1 MATISLCT
9 IVKNEEEML
18 PKCLESVKDFVDE
31 IVIVDTGSTDNT
43 VEIAKSFGARVIDF
57 EWINDFSAAR
67 NFALDQCTTDYALVL
82 DADEILYTEDLSR
95 EVFLSNIN
103 QLNNNIGLVPLHQAI
118 SVHSTPSDIIDGNS
132 RMGTPVL
139 LPRIIPIDKEV
150 RYVGIIHESPQSLNK
165 QHALVITSLQVI
177 HLGADPQW
185 RESRKKSE
193 RNLELLMAAM
203 DDSDDITQYY
213 SYLASELGSAG
224 RRQEAFE
231 MIEKGWNEYKNTP
244 VENRRIG
251 NSLVLTVYPTLLFL
265 NNRQQD
271 GFEALKFIFS
281 QETNV
286 FQLDP
291 NVLYMTSRLL
301 IDVDVSDQFKVELY
315 ETLEGIAQAL
325 IDSKNVP
332 FFTEQMSGIMDFKS
346 KELLA
351 HIKLK
356 MGKVDEALQITDDL
370 IQEYPDNHNYK
381 LLKVECYLTFGSLD
395 GVNEALQILLPLQEE
410 SISINDTY
418 ALSIA
423 ACVLIHDFTQNE
435 DFWNMAVDF
444 WFCHQQNQFVPFYAM
459 HRSRFIQG
467 FTVMKSL
474 MEGHPTAGPGAYGVL
489 GAIMSKQVNYSYTTV
504 PKFIIRKAVYRML
517 ELDKLQYIEPL
528 LDPKAEE
535 TLTGINSFVR
545 EILEEIGIEIYD
557 DEEPRPIFIGGA
569 GCEIISD
576 LFEEVSQVFL
586 QKNFGYHNFLI
597 PNMINYHE
605 GKQLEKDP
613 FEDAFN
619 WLSDD
624 EEIQDEDIYKSIQTA
639 LVHLFDTL
647 SQDQSRRFM
656 EISEKN
662 SEIYHLLPQIFP
674 KGRVIHF
681 IEDPREYVLRQI
693 ETEFEAITDD
703 MIESYCNTWLKN
715 IIEFRNDCYA
725 NSMYFFET
733 TVSLCVE
740 QTQVQYER
748 LLSFLGLLREDITLP
763 QLEDNQRWKHELSD
777 QYIEKVEL
785 FLHSHLLQM
794 GFEIR
799 SNPSIEAKSSIP
811 ENA

>member
-43 VEIAKSFGARVIDF
+43 VEIAKSFGARVLHF

-82 DADEILYTEDLSR
+82 DADEILYTEDLTK
-95 EVFLSNIN
+95 EDFLYNIE
-103 QLNNNIGLVPLHQAI
+103 QLNNNIGLVPLHQAM
-118 SVHSTPSDIIDGNS
+118 SVHSVLREIVDGKA

-139 LPRIIPIDKEV
+139 LPRIVPVDTEV

-165 QHALVITSLQVI
+165 QHALIITSLQVI

-185 RESRKKSE
+185 RESRNKSE

-203 DDSDDITQYY
+203 DESDDITQYY

-224 RRQEAFE
+224 RRQEAFA

-281 QETNV
+281 QETNI

-301 IDVDVSDQFKVELY
+301 IDVDVSDQFKAELY
-315 ETLEGIAQAL
+315 ETLEDVAQGL

-346 KELLA
+346 KELLT

-356 MGKVDEALQITDDL
+356 LGKLDEALQITEDL
-370 IQEYPDNHNYK
+370 IQEFPDNHNYK
-381 LLKVECYLTFGSLD
+381 LLLAECYLTLGSVE
-395 GVNEALQILLPLQEE
+395 GVNGALQILLPLQEE
-410 SISINDTY
+410 SKSLNDTY

-423 ACVLIHDFTQNE
+423 ACVLMHDFTQNE
-435 DFWNMAVDF
+435 DFWNMAIDF
-444 WFCHQQNQFVPFYAM
+444 WICHQQNQFISFYAM

-474 MEGHPTAGPGAYGVL
+474 MDGHPIPGPGAYGVL

-517 ELDKLQYIEPL
+517 ELEKLHFIEPL

-535 TLTGINSFVR
+535 TLSGINSFVR
-545 EILEEIGIEIYD
+545 EILEEIGVEIYD
-557 DEEPRPIFIGGA
+557 DDEPYPIFVGGP
-569 GCEIISD
+569 GCEIIND
-576 LFEEVSQVFL
+576 LFEDLSQL
-586 QKNFGYHNFLI
+586 HIQKNFGYHNHLI

-624 EEIQDEDIYKSIQTA
+624 EEIQDEDINKSIQTA
-639 LVHLFDTL
+639 LVHLFNCL
-647 SQDQSRRFM
+647 SQDSSKRFM
-656 EISEKN
+656 DISEKN
-662 SEIYHLLPQIFP
+662 SEIYHHLPQVFP

-693 ETEFEAITDD
+693 EKTSEPITDK
-703 MIESYCNTWLKN
+703 MIESFCNNWLKN
-715 IIEFRNDCYA
+715 IHEFRNDCYS
-725 NSMYFFET
+725 NTMYFFET
-733 TVSLCVE
+733 TVALCVE

-748 LLSFLGLLREDITLP
+748 LLSFLGLLKEDITLP
-763 QLEDNQRWKHELSD
+763 QLEDNQRWKHELSP
-777 QYIEKVEL
+777 QNIEKVET
-785 FLHSHLLQM
+785 FLSSDLLQM
-794 GFEIR
+794 GFEMT
-799 SNPSIEAKSSIP
+799 SNASTNIP
-811 ENA
+811 ENV